1 MVIKQTTKVN
11 TMTKKRYIVWLDK
24 VGRNVSSYEDA
35 KKLYHKWISLNYENV
50 RIEEIEEVA

>member
-1 MVIKQTTKVN
+1 MKDNI
-11 TMTKKRYIVWLDK
+11 MTKKRYIVWLDK
-24 VGRNVSSYEDA
+24 VGRNVASYEDA